1 MPNDILITG
10 AGGFLGKYLVDELR
24 RNGLYSVNA
33 ESDQPERRVT
43 HTAGLSPHND
53 YIVNLAKETFGP
65 SRRYVT
71 VYHLLGACY
80 GGDMQALNIDAT
92 RNLLKSLE
100 HNLPDNIV
108 YVSSTEVY
116 GADEGVEINEN
127 REAEPVSDTGR
138 TKLEAEKILTQW
150 CVDNGVKLTILR
162 SPAIVG
168 TGMRDPLRQLVN
180 SIYRGSY
187 HHIDDE
193 TCRVSVVHATDIARV
208 MLQATGIAGVFNITD
223 GINPTRH
230 DLVEALARR
239 MNNKR
244 VYTLRAKR
252 ARILARVCDFLP
264 FLPFNSKAL
273 AERYR
278 SLTFD
283 ESRLCRAID
292 RQPVSVVDYLQTHE
306 YDENSL

>member
-10 AGGFLGKYLVDELR
+10 AGGFLGKYLIDELR
-24 RNGLYSVNA
+24 RAGMCVF
-33 ESDQPERRVT
+33 QPENSTQRDAV
-43 HTAGLSPHND
+43 HTVGRSPYND
-53 YIVNLAKETFGP
+53 YETDLAKDTFAP
-65 SRRYVT
+65 LRRYAT

-80 GGDMQALNIDAT
+80 DGDMQALNIAAT

-100 HNLPDNIV
+100 SHLPDNIV

-116 GADEGVEINEN
+116 GATEGVEINEN
-127 REAEPVSDTGR
+127 REPEPTSDTGK

-150 CVDNGVKLTILR
+150 CNDNNVKLTILR
-162 SPAIVG
+162 SPAIIG
-168 TGMRDPLRQLVN
+168 TGMRGPMRHLVN
-180 SIYRGSY
+180 SIYRGNY

-193 TCRVSVVHATDIARV
+193 TCRLSVVHATDIAHV
-208 MLQATGIAGVFNITD
+208 MLQAAGIAGVFNITD
-223 GINPTRH
+223 GVNPPRH

-252 ARILARVCDFLP
+252 ARIFSRICDFIP
-264 FLPFNSKAL
+264 FVPYGRETL

-278 SLTFD
+278 TLTFD

-292 RQPVSVVDYLQTHE
+292 RKPVSVVDYLKTHE

>member
-10 AGGFLGKYLVDELR
+10 AGGFLGKYLIDEMR
-24 RNGLYSVNA
+24 RTGLYRFDTDNDTA
-33 ESDQPERRVT
+33 ERNVM

-53 YIVNLAKETFGP
+53 YIVNLAKETFEP
-65 SRRYVT
+65 ARRYAT

-80 GGDMQALNIDAT
+80 GGDMQALNIEAT

-100 HNLPDNIV
+100 HHAPGNIV

-116 GADEGVEINEN
+116 GTTEGVEINEN
-127 REAEPVSDTGR
+127 REPEPVSDTGK

-150 CVDNGVKLTILR
+150 CNDNGVKLTILR

-168 TGMRDPLRQLVN
+168 TGMRGPLRRLVN
-180 SIYRGSY
+180 NIYRGNY
-187 HHIDDE
+187 HHVDDE
-193 TCRVSVVHATDIARV
+193 TCRMSVVHATDIARV
-208 MLQATGIAGVFNITD
+208 MREATGVKGVFNITD
-223 GINPTRH
+223 GVNPSRH

-252 ARILARVCDFLP
+252 ARILARICDFLP
-264 FLPFNSKAL
+264 IIPYNSKVL

-278 SLTFD
+278 TVTFD
-283 ESRLCRAID
+283 EKRLCRAID
-292 RQPVSVVDYLQTHE
+292 RRPVSVVDYLKTHE